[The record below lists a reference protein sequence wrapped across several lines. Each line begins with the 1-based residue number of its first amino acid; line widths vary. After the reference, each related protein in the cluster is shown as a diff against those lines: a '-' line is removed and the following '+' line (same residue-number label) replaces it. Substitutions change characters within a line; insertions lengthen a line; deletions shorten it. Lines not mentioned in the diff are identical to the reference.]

1 MGGPG
6 VHTEPTASWGGLV
19 ILPVNGSM
27 VCSLY
32 QNHMI
37 GFAQQPCALGTIIS
51 LHFLMK
57 NLGVTQC

>member
-1 MGGPG
+1 MDGTG

-19 ILPVNGSM
+19 ILPVNGSR

-37 GFAQQPCALGTIIS
+37 GFAPAVLRIER
-51 LHFLMK
+51 H
-57 NLGVTQC
+57 